1 MALPGPTFLAFTA
14 TQYFR
19 RDSFAGWTGSF
30 TELEA
35 GKTLAYQVWYA
46 STPMYFL
53 SLLSA
58 KIYDNDYAGKNKTNT
73 MRVWTPLR
81 ALEAASYLFS
91 IWAYFM
97 FYYRDHWGFRFDTY
111 AFTFFFANGWFVV
124 MIYILTK
131 VVRAIK
137 TSKGLKFK
145 SFVLSQI
152 SRIGIQ
158 TILMACL
165 TTYALSAMLRVPIT
179 APLLPVF

>member
-1 MALPGPTFLAFTA
+1 MF
-14 TQYFR
+14 
-19 RDSFAGWTGSF
+19 
-30 TELEA
+30 
-35 GKTLAYQVWYA
+35 
-46 STPMYFL
+46 FL
-53 SLLSA
+53 SILSA
-58 KIYDNDYAGKNKTNT
+58 KIDDDDYADKKKANT
-73 MRVWTPLR
+73 MGIWTPLR
-81 ALEAASYLFS
+81 AVEAASYLFS

-111 AFTFFFANGWFVV
+111 AFTFFFANGWFVFV
-124 MIYILTK
+124 IYLLTK

-165 TTYALSAMLRVPIT
+165 TTYTLSAMLRVPIT
-179 APLLPVF
+179 APLLPVFEKLSLRGITCADPAAFLSAFEASAANASCPALPYCGYDTYEDLCQAV